1 MRAAP
6 GPGIGA
12 RRPGRSADSIKYMML
27 KSTGIWDAADQQIAP
42 VTGTRPHDAVEV
54 GRTEKA
60 GHRGHA
66 RIGDMFGSEKHDTAD
81 RRHKHPSAPRST
93 AAKPRA
99 TSSIVSR
106 RVYSY
111 LPLSI
116 ATRFESMHHA
126 NGAVSCA
133 LFVAGQSSTTSASSA
148 RAIQVR
154 CSGVHDTFVGASNSR
169 WLAQAVEPEK
179 EEKEREKKKKKEKAL
194 PGRRLRCYLPSP
206 RAAQRLRLGLRSTAR
221 KRKDTRDEPDSA
233 VGETS
238 ATRCRPPQAEPTSPL
253 GRARRRAGAA
263 PVRDSDSLPP
273 DHGTGIARTVLRREA
288 RPRSARATPAG
299 PHSVRT
305 AGGPPRIQPA
315 RPVRTLASVP
325 SPDRGATPTPRDP
338 TGVPRGVGVSGPV
351 RRLPCLAGRDGS
363 AHQGHPPSEHCLHDA
378 AVRRLPPPPP
388 GRSREMQPGRICRR
402 LGLGPVTT
410 LGPDKSVREAGRRR
424 PAEPKT
430 GRGPAR
436 LSLRVTFCGAVLA
449 TAGPE
454 RHPVHTSVP
463 WRRTAAR
470 RMRPG
475 QDGDALWSPTL
486 VGQAGCDQLS
496 AAAVYGKRG
505 IDLGAATLPW
515 RPPPSSK
522 LAGTPPAGGGSQ
534 KTRRAKAV
542 PEAAASTLV
551 RPARPSPSGFPGDAA
566 ASPRH

>member
-1 MRAAP
+1 MSRACELGPATFYRGSMRAAP

-12 RRPGRSADSIKYMML
+12 RRPGRSADSIKCMML

-54 GRTEKA
+54 GRSEKA
-60 GHRGHA
+60 GERGHA
-66 RIGDMFGSEKHDTAD
+66 RIGDMFGSGKHDTAD

-93 AAKPRA
+93 AAKAQPRA

-288 RPRSARATPAG
+288 RP
-299 PHSVRT
+299 
-305 AGGPPRIQPA
+305 
-315 RPVRTLASVP
+315 
-325 SPDRGATPTPRDP
+325 
-338 TGVPRGVGVSGPV
+338 
-351 RRLPCLAGRDGS
+351 
-363 AHQGHPPSEHCLHDA
+363 
-378 AVRRLPPPPP
+378 
-388 GRSREMQPGRICRR
+388 
-402 LGLGPVTT
+402 
-410 LGPDKSVREAGRRR
+410 
-424 PAEPKT
+424 
-430 GRGPAR
+430 
-436 LSLRVTFCGAVLA
+436 
-449 TAGPE
+449 
-454 RHPVHTSVP
+454 
-463 WRRTAAR
+463 
-470 RMRPG
+470 
-475 QDGDALWSPTL
+475 
-486 VGQAGCDQLS
+486 
-496 AAAVYGKRG
+496 
-505 IDLGAATLPW
+505 
-515 RPPPSSK
+515 
-522 LAGTPPAGGGSQ
+522 
-534 KTRRAKAV
+534 
-542 PEAAASTLV
+542 V
-551 RPARPSPSGFPGDAA
+551 RPATDRLLTDEPSLACNATCRNTSHMAVMRLVK
-566 ASPRH
+566 RHTEAWHHLYLLLTLSE